1 MELSDR
7 SSRNKSEQWR
17 FIDSGALDGRTNMA
31 IDEALAMHIGRTQG
45 APVLRVYAWRPAAV
59 SLGFHQSFDDI
70 RIDLCQRDGIDV
82 VMRPTGGR
90 AVLHADELTYAV
102 IIPENSLHYRQ
113 EISSLYEMLSRG
125 ILKALEYLDIHVRFE
140 RSATTPKNFAR
151 GELSA
156 LCYASSV
163 QHEIGFQGKKLVG
176 SAQRRFEGAA
186 LQHGSILIGAKHLDL
201 ADYLS
206 RGDHKWRQA
215 VKRYMASHT
224 VCLNDLSAT
233 PITYREL
240 AAAMKKGFASALNI
254 AFTDDELS
262 AEELSLA
269 DRLKGDFVAA
279 VSSGGM
285 R

>member
-1 MELSDR
+1 VELYDISNL
-7 SSRNKSEQWR
+7 NKTEQWR

-31 IDEALAMHIGRTQG
+31 IDEALAKHIGRTQG
-45 APVLRVYAWRPAAV
+45 APVLRVYAWQPPAV

-70 RIDLCQRDGIDV
+70 RTDLCQRDGIDV

-102 IIPENSLHYRQ
+102 IIPENSLHYKQ
-113 EISSLYEMLSRG
+113 EISALYEVLSRG

-186 LQHGSILIGAKHLDL
+186 LQHGSVLIGPKHLDL

-224 VCLNDLSAT
+224 TCLNDLRGHPVA
-233 PITYREL
+233 YREL
-240 AAAMKKGFASALNI
+240 AAAMKKGFAAALNI
-254 AFTDDELS
+254 TFVDDQLS
-262 AEELSLA
+262 ARELSLA
-269 DRLKGDFVAA
+269 EQLKEDFVAV